1 MDFTNIQDA
10 IAHMRTIGNDTQAY
24 EVKSSARKLP
34 NDIIE
39 TLSAFSNG
47 KGGIIILG
55 LAETDGFLPVKDF
68 NAPAMRDALAEAC
81 SKLTPVVRP
90 DIEIMPFEGTEIL
103 VAEIPTI
110 PITDRP
116 CYITARGLYNGS
128 FIRTGDGDRKLTH
141 YEINRMIEEHR
152 QPQWDAQPVPDAS
165 IEDLDPVLVEQ
176 FILRQKQLHPRIFS
190 NLSEENVLQ
199 NMRVIAKDGDIYR
212 PTMAGLL
219 ALGTY
224 PQKYFPRLVAT
235 FAIYPDIQARKLSE
249 SKELRFTDNQT
260 MVGAIP
266 YIVQDIVDAVRR
278 NMRTGA
284 VIEGA
289 FRKDLPD
296 YPIAA
301 VREAIVNAMQHRD
314 YSEEGQASPVHVA
327 MYPDR
332 LQITNPGGLYGNVTI
347 ETLGKAGN
355 TATRNRFLSSILETT
370 PLPSGGFVVE
380 NRGSGI
386 PTIKAELDEA
396 EMFPADIQSTLTHFS
411 ITFLQRRHTISE
423 TKNIPGEA
431 LEQAILDALEQ
442 QSSISTAEIIAASGL
457 SRATVN
463 NRLRKLVEQ
472 GRIEPTQPPKSP
484 KQRYRIRKSQ
494 T

>member
-1 MDFTNIQDA
+1 MDFTDIQDA
-10 IAHMRTIGNDTQAY
+10 IEHMRAIGNDTQTY
-24 EVKSSARKLP
+24 EVKASARKLP
-34 NDIIE
+34 SDIIE

-47 KGGIIILG
+47 RGGFIILG
-55 LAETDGFLPVKDF
+55 LAETDGFVPAEGF
-68 NAPAMRDALAEAC
+68 NAQSMQDALAEAC

-90 DIEIMPFEGTEIL
+90 DIEIMSFEGAEIL
-103 VAEIPTI
+103 VAEIPAI

-116 CYITARGLYNGS
+116 CYITARGIYNGS

-165 IEDLDPVLVEQ
+165 IEDLDPALVEQ

-190 NLSEENVLQ
+190 NLTKEQVLQ
-199 NMRVIAKDGDIYR
+199 NMRVIAKEGNIYH

-249 SKELRFTDNQT
+249 GKELRFTDNQT

-301 VREAIVNAMQHRD
+301 IREAIVNALQHRD
-314 YSEEGQASPVHVA
+314 YSEESLGSPVHVA

-347 ETLGKAGN
+347 ENLGKGGV
-355 TATRNRFLSSILETT
+355 TATRNSFLSAILEST

-396 EMFPADIQSTLTHFS
+396 EMFPADIQSALTHFS
-411 ITFLQRRHTISE
+411 MTFLLRRRTAQE
-423 TKNIPGEA
+423 TKAFSGKA
-431 LEQAILDALEQ
+431 LEQAIINALEQ
-442 QSSISTAEIIAASGL
+442 QSSISAPEIMAASGL

-472 GRIEPTQPPKSP
+472 GRIEPTQPPRSP
-484 KQRYRIRKSQ
+484 KQRYRLK
-494 T
+494 TA